1 MSGRPVPGEHVSVL
15 QEARPAQI
23 RVDEESRRLARVSV
37 STLLY
42 MIDYGLAREGRL
54 ARHEVNLGYLADD
67 ECDLLE
73 AMRLS
78 ERLKRVAGNIQSTGR
93 TNEHIRAELLRR

>member
-1 MSGRPVPGEHVSVL
+1 VSVL
-15 QEARPAQI
+15 QEARPAEI

-42 MIDYGLAREGRL
+42 MIDYGLAKERCLG
-54 ARHEVNLGYLADD
+54 RHEVNLGYLADD

-78 ERLKRVAGNIQSTGR
+78 ERLKRVAANIQRTGR
-93 TNEHIRAELLRR
+93 RNERIRAELVRR

>member
-1 MSGRPVPGEHVSVL
+1 MNVL
-15 QEARPAQI
+15 QEARQVEI

-37 STLLY
+37 PTLLY
-42 MIDYGLAREGRL
+42 MIDHGLARERDLG
-54 ARHEVNLGYLADD
+54 RHEVNLGYVAED

-78 ERLKRVAGNIQSTGR
+78 ERLKRVAANIRATGR
-93 TNEHIRAELLRR
+93 MNERIRAELVRR